1 MVNQM
6 NSSAD
11 SRASLPAGAGLGD
24 AQVHA
29 ARPHGSAGHD
39 HDPLDHPHDHT
50 QPRGRAARDAREHAE
65 HGDHEDHSHDLG
77 MAMVGLDA
85 PNGRATDQAPPAAV
99 SSPPAAIA
107 AFEAAGELLRALAAP
122 VRIAIVVRLGAGPQ
136 CVHDLVESTGAPQP
150 LISQHL
156 RVLRGAGVVRGVRR
170 GREIAYSLTDEH
182 IGHIV
187 ADAISHAREAR

>member
-1 MVNQM
+1 AVG
-6 NSSAD
+6 
-11 SRASLPAGAGLGD
+11 RPPRRPAE
-24 AQVHA
+24 
-29 ARPHGSAGHD
+29 
-39 HDPLDHPHDHT
+39 T
-50 QPRGRAARDAREHAE
+50 
-65 HGDHEDHSHDLG
+65 
-77 MAMVGLDA
+77 
-85 PNGRATDQAPPAAV
+85 PA
-99 SSPPAAIA
+99 PPAAIA
-107 AFEAAGELLRALAAP
+107 TFEAAGELLRALAAP
-122 VRIAIVVRLGAGPQ
+122 VRIAIVVRLGGGPQ